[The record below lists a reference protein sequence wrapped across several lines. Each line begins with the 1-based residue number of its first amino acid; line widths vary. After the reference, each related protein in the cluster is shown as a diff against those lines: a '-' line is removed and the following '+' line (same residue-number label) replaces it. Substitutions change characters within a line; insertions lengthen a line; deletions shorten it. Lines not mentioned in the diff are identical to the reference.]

1 MTIEKTLMAEGI
13 EGVQIATSG
22 MRVFP
27 EMEALTIGDS
37 HENERVLSDLE
48 QEDLMAR
55 KKRSPRSTK
64 KKVSAKKRSKWA
76 AAGQSTGRAR
86 KEVHPLDGQERAG
99 RAAVALAA
107 LPARVWQA
115 MGAHTIADLEGA
127 SDPQSANPQV
137 SSIEREQDK
146 WQTTIFM
153 RTPMPWLGN

>member
-76 AAGQSTGRAR
+76 AAGQSTGKSKKR
-86 KEVHPLDGQERAG
+86 
-99 RAAVALAA
+99 
-107 LPARVWQA
+107 
-115 MGAHTIADLEGA
+115 GA
-127 SDPQSANPQV
+127 SPRWSGKGGSGGGGFGGPPSAGLAGDGGTHD
-137 SSIEREQDK
+137 R
-146 WQTTIFM
+146 
-153 RTPMPWLGN
+153 